1 MLSLFY
7 SSSGRWNTNC
17 PPEDVDDWRA
27 LLAAPSEQRMQLS
40 AKILKDADFGDRYRR
55 RFKQSHAR
63 FGNGTLAVAAQKY
76 ALAVEPTVDNL
87 DYCACLELVLLQLMA
102 QRI

>member
-1 MLSLFY
+1 MRPVLVIDL
-7 SSSGRWNTNC
+7 TTAA
-17 PPEDVDDWRA
+17 RA
-27 LLAAPSEQRMQLS
+27 LLAAPSQQRMQLS
-40 AKILKDADFGDRYRR
+40 AKMLQDADFGDRYRR

-63 FGNGTLAVAAQKY
+63 FGNGTLAAAAQKY
-76 ALAVEPTVDNL
+76 ALAVESTVDNL